1 LKCPLC
7 GKKMSGMRESAADY
21 SGEGM
26 DKQDL
31 IYFCDQHGAMNKL
44 TDLKDK
50 ADQVANKA

>member
-21 SGEGM
+21 SAEGT
-26 DKQDL
+26 DKQEL
-31 IYFCDQHGAMNKL
+31 IYVCEQHGAMNKQ

-50 ADQVANKA
+50 VDQVAKKA

>member
-1 LKCPLC
+1 
-7 GKKMSGMRESAADY
+7 MSGMRENAAGS

-26 DKQDL
+26 DKQEL

-44 TDLKDK
+44 TDLKGK